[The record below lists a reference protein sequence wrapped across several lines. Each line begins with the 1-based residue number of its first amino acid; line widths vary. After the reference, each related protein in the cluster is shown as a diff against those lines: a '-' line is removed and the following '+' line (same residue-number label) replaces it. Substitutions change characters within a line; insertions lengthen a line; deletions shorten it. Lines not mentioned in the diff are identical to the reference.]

1 MSDNVALNLSDF
13 DVPASGIASVD
24 AGVSVTIY
32 SSHLHDFESAACVHV
47 TDFDAAAHVSD
58 GAVTDIE
65 HVLDDAEQDDV
76 DPGLDDAFI
85 YALPPLV
92 IVVIAVPDE
101 FVNEQF
107 DPDRVSVP
115 LLSAVPLYVPPPFAY
130 TYFGV
135 RVTDAVT

>member
-1 MSDNVALNLSDF
+1 MTESTALYVSLF
-13 DVPASGIASVD
+13 DVPARGIAFVD
-24 AGVSVTIY
+24 AGSSLISY
-32 SSHLHDFESAACVHV
+32 SSHLHVFESAACVHV

-65 HVLDDAEQDDV
+65 HVRDDAEQDDV

-85 YALPPLV
+85 YAFPPFV

-107 DPDRVSVP
+107 DPDSVSVP
-115 LLSAVPLYVPPPFAY
+115 LLSAVPVYVPPPLAY

-135 RVTDAVT
+135 RVTEAVT

>member
-1 MSDNVALNLSDF
+1 MIS
-13 DVPASGIASVD
+13 
-24 AGVSVTIY
+24 Y

-58 GAVTDIE
+58 GAVADIE
-65 HVLDDAEQDDV
+65 QVLDDDEHDEV
-76 DPGLDDAFI
+76 DPGLDEAFM

-92 IVVIAVPDE
+92 ILSIGEPTE

-107 DPDRVSVP
+107 DPARVSVP
-115 LLSAVPLYVPPPFAY
+115 LWSAVPLYVPPPLSN